1 MTGPMKFSRGIRKTI
16 KADIMKLLSSGKY
29 SCKLARRRLITIVF
43 EIYNLS
49 LLLSYFYIFNFSLQK
64 HYETHKR

>member
-29 SCKLARRRLITIVF
+29 SCKLARIITIVF

-49 LLLSYFYIFNFSLQK
+49 LLLSYFYIF
-64 HYETHKR
+64 